1 MLSTLG
7 IHESV
12 NVVFPPEPLRDAL
25 DDLDLEVRVVSTGD
39 LGGCDALVTLAYDE
53 SFLSSD
59 IEWIHSIQAG
69 VDRFP
74 FEDLKAA
81 GIRLT
86 NSTGIHGDTVG
97 ETVAGYMLSFAR
109 QLHHYR
115 DRQHETEWSPRG
127 WDVPYSVAGSTVCV
141 VGLGTL
147 GRGVATRANALD
159 MDVVGVKR
167 TPTPVDSV
175 ETVHPARNLE
185 TAIEDAKFV
194 VLTVPLTD
202 ETEGLIG
209 RPELSAMR
217 DDAILINVA
226 RGAVVDQ
233 DALTDTLERDEIG
246 GAALDVF
253 EEEPLPP
260 ESPLWEMDTVIVTP
274 HIAAA
279 TGEYY
284 RRVETLVREN
294 ISRYE
299 AGESLGNAVI

>member
-25 DDLDLEVRVVSTGD
+25 DDLDIEVRVVSTDD

-115 DRQHETEWSPRG
+115 DRQNEAEWSPRG

-175 ETVHPARNLE
+175 ETVYPARDLE

-194 VLTVPLTD
+194 ALTVPLTD

-209 RPELSAMR
+209 RSELSAMR

-226 RGAVVDQ
+226 RGAVVEQ
-233 DALTDTLERDEIG
+233 DALVDTLERGEIG
-246 GAALDVF
+246 AAALDVF

-260 ESPLWEMDTVIVTP
+260 ESPLWEMGNVIVTP

-299 AGESLGNAVI
+299 AGESLGNAVV

>member
-12 NVVFPPEPLRDAL
+12 NAVFPPESLRDAL
-25 DDLDLEVRVVSTGD
+25 DDLDIEVRVVSTDD

-69 VDRFP
+69 VDRVP
-74 FEDLKAA
+74 FADLKAA

-115 DRQHETEWSPRG
+115 DRQNEAEWSPRG

-175 ETVHPARNLE
+175 ETVYPARDLE

-194 VLTVPLTD
+194 ALTVPLTD

-226 RGAVVDQ
+226 RGAVVEQ
-233 DALTDTLERDEIG
+233 DALVDTLERGEIG
-246 GAALDVF
+246 AAALDVF

-260 ESPLWEMDTVIVTP
+260 ESPLWEMDNVIVTP

-299 AGESLGNAVI
+299 AGESLGNAVV